1 MLMMQS
7 SGLWFGLVCFLW
19 YRGLSSELH
28 ACSADTLPFE
38 QLHQP
43 EFITLK
49 SLKCAI
55 SLNLHNLKLQEVG
68 YIAVAEIIVHVVA
81 ACQNPDFIS
90 YSLSWI
96 LQVLD

>member
-1 MLMMQS
+1 
-7 SGLWFGLVCFLW
+7 
-19 YRGLSSELH
+19 
-28 ACSADTLPFE
+28 
-38 QLHQP
+38 
-43 EFITLK
+43 
-49 SLKCAI
+49 
-55 SLNLHNLKLQEVG
+55 LKLQEVG